1 MSLPKDIAKDLAND
15 LAEYYF
21 LLDGTGSIVVY
32 QEKDTSW
39 LGVLAFS
46 SEAKAQEFVAESKL
60 EVSDIVAIS
69 ASDAASIAGLISQVK
84 KRAVR
89 NLLLDLGYQSGEC
102 TTVEFEG
109 DRFGAARKWQFAP
122 KHKR

>member
-1 MSLPKDIAKDLAND
+1 MSLAKGLAKH
-15 LAEYYF
+15 LEEYHF
-21 LLDGTGSIVVY
+21 LLDGAGSLVVY

-46 SEAKAQEFVAESKL
+46 SNAEAQEFVDASKL
-60 EVSDIVAIS
+60 EVSEIVAIS
-69 ASDAASIAGLISQVK
+69 ASDAPSIAGLISQVK

-89 NLLLDLGYQSGEC
+89 NLLLNLDYQSGAC
-102 TTVEFEG
+102 TIVEFEG
-109 DRFGAARKWQFAP
+109 DRFGAARSWQFAP

>member
-1 MSLPKDIAKDLAND
+1 VTLPKDLE
-15 LAEYYF
+15 EYYF
-21 LLDGTGSIVVY
+21 LLDGAGSIVVY
-32 QEKDTSW
+32 QQKDTSW

-46 SEAKAQEFVAESKL
+46 STAMAEEFVDASKL

-102 TTVEFEG
+102 TVLEFEG

>member
-1 MSLPKDIAKDLAND
+1 MTPAQD

-32 QEKDTSW
+32 QEKDSSW

-46 SEAKAQEFVAESKL
+46 STTLAQEFVAASKL
-60 EVSDIVAIS
+60 EVSEVVAIS
-69 ASDAASIAGLISQVK
+69 ASDAPSIAGLISQMK

-89 NLLLDLGYQSGEC
+89 NLLLDLDYQSGDC
-102 TTVEFEG
+102 TIIEFEG
-109 DRFGAARKWQFAP
+109 DRFGAARTWQFAP
-122 KHKR
+122 KRRH

>member
-1 MSLPKDIAKDLAND
+1 VSLPTD

-21 LLDGTGSIVVY
+21 LLDGAGSIVVY

-46 SEAKAQEFVAESKL
+46 SNSKAQEFVDASKL
-60 EVSDIVAIS
+60 EVSEIVAIS
-69 ASDAASIAGLISQVK
+69 ASDVPSIAGLISQVK

-89 NLLLDLGYQSGEC
+89 NLLLNLDYQSGAC
-102 TTVEFEG
+102 TIIEFEG
-109 DRFGAARKWQFAP
+109 DRFGAARKWQFSP
-122 KHKR
+122 KHKH